1 MHKDIT
7 FNWFDSSKQHTTVM
21 ENENALMLIFMRV
34 MGSITLLNPLIWGKL
49 GHTIL
54 FNVQSFIEGS
64 DANDVNN
71 IQDAW
76 KAVTIF
82 FFHS

>member
-1 MHKDIT
+1 
-7 FNWFDSSKQHTTVM
+7 M

-34 MGSITLLNPLIWGKL
+34 MGSITFLNLLIWGKS
-49 GHTIL
+49 GDTIL

>member
-1 MHKDIT
+1 
-7 FNWFDSSKQHTTVM
+7 M

-34 MGSITLLNPLIWGKL
+34 MGRITFLNLLIRGQL
-49 GHTIL
+49 GDTIL

-71 IQDAW
+71 IQDA
-76 KAVTIF
+76 
-82 FFHS
+82 